1 MRDAA
6 SYANSRVPWTVPV
19 QMLYIYMC
27 DLVYDLALH
36 NLALG
41 IG

>member
-19 QMLYIYMC
+19 QLLYVC